1 VTMPVTTAL
10 AGAGFS
16 QSSQLSGYGGLFQ
29 RTSIITGLA
38 WLTTVSARPAAHTPG
53 HRRTSYM
60 CALTKE
66 RPANR

>member
-1 VTMPVTTAL
+1 MPVTTAL

-38 WLTTVSARPAAHTPG
+38 
-53 HRRTSYM
+53 
-60 CALTKE
+60 
-66 RPANR
+66 